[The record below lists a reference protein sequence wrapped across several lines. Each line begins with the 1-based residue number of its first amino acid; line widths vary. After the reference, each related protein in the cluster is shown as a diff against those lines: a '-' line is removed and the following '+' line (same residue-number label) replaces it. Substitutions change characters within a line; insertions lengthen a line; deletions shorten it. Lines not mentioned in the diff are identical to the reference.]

1 MLLLELGLGSGVA
14 EPDGTEDGLTEPGVE
29 LLGFGVAEPVGE
41 EEVWEA
47 LGDELGVALFADI
60 TMVTAEAEATMP
72 ALPMPIS
79 TLASNCIQTPP

>member
-29 LLGFGVAEPVGE
+29 LLGVGE
-41 EEVWEA
+41 ELAAGARVFWEA
-47 LGDELGVALFADI
+47 LGDELGAALLADMTI
-60 TMVTAEAEATMP
+60 VTAEAEATTP

-79 TLASNCIQTPP
+79 TLASNCI